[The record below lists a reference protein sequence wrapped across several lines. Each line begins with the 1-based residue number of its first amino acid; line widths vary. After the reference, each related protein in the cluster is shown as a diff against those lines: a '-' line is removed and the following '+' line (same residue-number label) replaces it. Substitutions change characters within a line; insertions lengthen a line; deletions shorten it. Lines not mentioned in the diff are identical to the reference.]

1 MKELFYNFAPL
12 IFVSVCSVIWLIAF
26 YYCCISNLRSILV
39 AHIITQLFLFFAC
52 GVIIKDL
59 YQKAN
64 RDCLTGVYNRRSFFS
79 KMPVVY
85 KIMLPVSLMMI
96 DIDNFKRIND
106 TYGHQAGDQVL
117 TQFADILKSN
127 ARKEDMI
134 VRLGGEEFAVV
145 LPQTCKEN
153 AVKMA
158 ERIKRA
164 VEEKNFTF
172 DYVSEKI
179 TVSIGIVTTDFPMN
193 TDILLKYAD
202 KALYKAKE
210 IKNMVVAYEQLE
222 LAKAR

>member
-1 MKELFYNFAPL
+1 
-12 IFVSVCSVIWLIAF
+12 
-26 YYCCISNLRSILV
+26 
-39 AHIITQLFLFFAC
+39 
-52 GVIIKDL
+52 
-59 YQKAN
+59 
-64 RDCLTGVYNRRSFFS
+64 
-79 KMPVVY
+79 
-85 KIMLPVSLMMI
+85 MMI